1 MDVNLEKMIWAFGEF
16 YRLGVEIVEE
26 STEKI
31 NTFKSNFDKM
41 SIKESY
47 QKYMNNEIPE
57 YDPKWITNDFTFNQ
71 INSEK
76 IEDF

>member
-1 MDVNLEKMIWAFGEF
+1 
-16 YRLGVEIVEE
+16 
-26 STEKI
+26 
-31 NTFKSNFDKM
+31 M

-57 YDPKWITNDFTFNQ
+57 YDPKWITNDFPFNE